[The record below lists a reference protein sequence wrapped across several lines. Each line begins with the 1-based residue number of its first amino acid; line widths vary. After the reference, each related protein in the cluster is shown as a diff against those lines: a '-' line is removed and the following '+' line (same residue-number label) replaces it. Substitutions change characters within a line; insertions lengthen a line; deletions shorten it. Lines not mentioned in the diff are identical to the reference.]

1 MEAGAMRAEAMERER
16 RIRQTPPK
24 DRVDPGGRFRPRAEG
39 DTPTVQERRPWPR
52 DEDDPKEPVIE
63 AARRAI
69 VHGTGPWGRWGV
81 PGRDGWYD

>member
-1 MEAGAMRAEAMERER
+1 MTAEATERER

-24 DRVDPGGRFRPRAEG
+24 DRVDPGGRFRQRAER
-39 DTPTVQERRPWPR
+39 DAPTVQDHRPWPR

-69 VHGTGPWGRWGV
+69 VHGTGPWGRWGA